1 MGDDQG
7 VIMKRRRSYV
17 DWTFTCLLCCQHQ
30 RDAWKQC
37 SGEYLYECFAS
48 ARFKKRTIER
58 KRSETR
64 LNGLRLFFGQ
74 SRFIYNNL
82 SLILPCLC
90 GTAFLYAPLW
100 LLINSEL
107 VAPEYFTSLLLVS
120 LIYGFVVS
128 LKLQQ
133 QHFLVRCSTNDVFFP
148 LWTPTTSKGFH
159 HNILIC
165 VGEAWVTS
173 VRGQLCWGQAGLA
186 EPPAACCALVDQP
199 RT

>member
-1 MGDDQG
+1 ML
-7 VIMKRRRSYV
+7 IMLSAPER
-17 DWTFTCLLCCQHQ
+17 CLKAVQWRVSLWMLRISKIQ
-30 RDAWKQC
+30 
-37 SGEYLYECFAS
+37 
-48 ARFKKRTIER
+48 KKNDRKKKEWDLIER
-58 KRSETR
+58 VET
-64 LNGLRLFFGQ
+64 FFGQ

>member
-1 MGDDQG
+1 ML
-7 VIMKRRRSYV
+7 IMLSAPER
-17 DWTFTCLLCCQHQ
+17 CLKAVQWRLSLWMLRISKIQ
-30 RDAWKQC
+30 
-37 SGEYLYECFAS
+37 
-48 ARFKKRTIER
+48 KKNDRKKKEWDLIER
-58 KRSETR
+58 VET
-64 LNGLRLFFGQ
+64 FFGQ

-148 LWTPTTSKGFH
+148 SLNTH
-159 HNILIC
+159 HFKRFSPQHFN
-165 VGEAWVTS
+165 
-173 VRGQLCWGQAGLA
+173 LCGWGLGDLSQRAVVLRSSRASWASSCLLCSGRSTKD
-186 EPPAACCALVDQP
+186 LVLTHGDD
-199 RT
+199 TD